1 MAQGNKIRESR
12 TNLKNIEKY
21 FSKRDDFLLFSVF
34 DERFIVV
41 TYFDFRST
49 TYKYSI
55 IYTNQKFEPGK

>member
-1 MAQGNKIRESR
+1 MAQGNRIRESR
-12 TNLKNIEKY
+12 TNLK
-21 FSKRDDFLLFSVF
+21 SKRDELLLFSVF